1 MLAVTHCNLI
11 FSGKSQIMC
20 KDNFQ
25 SQNTL
30 SATVFLLP
38 AFVTKPALSL
48 FCFKTRTSLQLASL
62 QTDNRNSYEHDKKEN
77 EYIKV
82 GVCVIFF
89 SFLFWLYSRYVTLRN
104 IRNSILDQ
112 TAPFLFLHEA
122 RGKIYNFKILSRH
135 STSLKVY
142 IYKNIQEEIRVH

>member
-1 MLAVTHCNLI
+1 MY
-11 FSGKSQIMC
+11 

-89 SFLFWLYSRYVTLRN
+89 
-104 IRNSILDQ
+104 
-112 TAPFLFLHEA
+112 PFFA
-122 RGKIYNFKILSRH
+122 GC
-135 STSLKVY
+135 
-142 IYKNIQEEIRVH
+142 IQDT

>member
-1 MLAVTHCNLI
+1 MLAVTHCDLI
-11 FSGKSQIMC
+11 LSGKSQIMY

-48 FCFKTRTSLQLASL
+48 FCFKTRTSLQLVSL

-89 SFLFWLYSRYVTLRN
+89 PSFLAV
-104 IRNSILDQ
+104 
-112 TAPFLFLHEA
+112 
-122 RGKIYNFKILSRH
+122 FKIRDS
-135 STSLKVY
+135 
-142 IYKNIQEEIRVH
+142 QEYQK

>member
-1 MLAVTHCNLI
+1 MLAVTHCDLI
-11 FSGKSQIMC
+11 LSGKSQIMY

-89 SFLFWLYSRYVTLRN
+89 
-104 IRNSILDQ
+104 
-112 TAPFLFLHEA
+112 PFFS
-122 RGKIYNFKILSRH
+122 GC
-135 STSLKVY
+135 
-142 IYKNIQEEIRVH
+142 IQDT